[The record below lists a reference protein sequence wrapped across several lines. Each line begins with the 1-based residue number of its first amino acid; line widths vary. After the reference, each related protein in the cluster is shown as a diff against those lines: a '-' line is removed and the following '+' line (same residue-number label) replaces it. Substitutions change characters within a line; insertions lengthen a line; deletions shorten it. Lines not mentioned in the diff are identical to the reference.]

1 LDKIAVSKLSRALTA
16 ESLAERDLAM
26 SLETDLVGAP
36 PAAYPE
42 PTATDQTATTTAEG
56 CPNPMGWVQ
65 VLDAFHSQSTAWS
78 VRFNGVSIS
87 GRTLGTGRPIY
98 FLNGLTGN
106 SDLFCLL
113 VWLLRD
119 EFRCVVFDYPT
130 RAERGLSQN
139 VLTAEGLAADL
150 FAAADGQGDTTFS
163 VFATSFGSAVA
174 LTALEAGRGRIDRA
188 VLQAG
193 FAHRRLSVFE
203 RLLCGLGKAV
213 PGTLARLPFLESI
226 QRANHQRYFPPFDA
240 SRLGFFIENAGG
252 TPIRDAAERAALV
265 GNFDFRQRV
274 AEIRQPV
281 LVVRS
286 EHEGQVLTACSDE
299 LERGLPHS
307 STEWL
312 HTAGPLAH
320 LAHPHRLAKLVR
332 GFLTDAPVS
341 GREAGAVR
349 MEDAHGLDN

>member
-1 LDKIAVSKLSRALTA
+1 
-16 ESLAERDLAM
+16 M
-26 SLETDLVGAP
+26 SLETDLVGEP
-36 PAAYPE
+36 PAAHSQ
-42 PTATDQTATTTAEG
+42 PTATDPTATTTAEG

-65 VLDAFHSQSTAWS
+65 VLDAFHAQSTAWT
-78 VRFNGVSIS
+78 VRVDDGSIS
-87 GRTLGTGRPIY
+87 GRTIGTGRPIY

-130 RAERGLSQN
+130 RAERGRRQKPLS
-139 VLTAEGLAADL
+139 ADALAADL
-150 FAAADGQGDTTFS
+150 FAAADQQGDKTFS

-174 LTALEAGRGRIDRA
+174 LAALEAGRGRIERA
-188 VLQAG
+188 ILQAG
-193 FAHRRLSVFE
+193 FAHRSLSTFE
-203 RLLCGLGKAV
+203 RLLCGIGKAV
-213 PGTLARLPFLESI
+213 PGTLGRLPFLETI

-240 SRLGFFIENAGG
+240 SRFGFYIENAGH
-252 TPIRDAAERAALV
+252 TPIRDAAERAAIV
-265 GNFDFRQRV
+265 GNFDFRPRL
-274 AEIRQPV
+274 AGIRQPV

-286 EHEGQVLTACSDE
+286 EHEGQILGACSDE

-332 GFLTDAPVS
+332 GFLSDAPVS
-341 GREAGAVR
+341 GCEAVA
-349 MEDAHGLDN
+349 MPAENAHGLDN

>member
-1 LDKIAVSKLSRALTA
+1 
-16 ESLAERDLAM
+16 M
-26 SLETDLVGAP
+26 SLETDLVGEP
-36 PAAYPE
+36 PAAHQE
-42 PTATDQTATTTAEG
+42 PTATDPTATTTAEG

-65 VLDAFHSQSTAWS
+65 VLDAFHAQSTAWS
-78 VRFNGVSIS
+78 VRVDGGSIS
-87 GRTLGTGRPIY
+87 GRTIGTGRPIY

-119 EFRCVVFDYPT
+119 EFRCVVLDYPT
-130 RAERGLSQN
+130 REERGPSQKSLS
-139 VLTAEGLAADL
+139 AEGLAATL
-150 FAAADGQGDTTFS
+150 FAAADQQGDKTFS

-174 LTALEAGRGRIDRA
+174 LAALEAGRGRIERA
-188 VLQAG
+188 ILQAG
-193 FAHRRLSVFE
+193 FAHRSLSTFE

-213 PGTLARLPFLESI
+213 PGTLARLPFLETI

-240 SRLGFFIENAGG
+240 SRLGFYIENAGR

-265 GNFDFRQRV
+265 GNFDFRPRL

-286 EHEGQVLTACSDE
+286 EHEGQILAACSDE

-307 STEWL
+307 TTEWL

-332 GFLTDAPVS
+332 GLLNDAPVS
-341 GREAGAVR
+341 GGEAGAR
-349 MEDAHGLDN
+349 RLEDAHGLDN